1 MYYGFA
7 YNEKEE
13 WERIYSSNW
22 NKWNQNAPSC
32 YIKGILKIAE
42 KISIFPTKIKTEL
55 DKERISTVVI
65 EIMCRLIVMM
75 SMISYIREEEPTQR
89 ITISKKDFLEESF
102 FGSGLKKEE
111 IDLGFKIL
119 KDLELI
125 KILKNCKKSSSLTL
139 YLDIDRLNKIGN
151 IGNTEDP

>member
-1 MYYGFA
+1 MYQGFA

-13 WERIYSSNW
+13 WERIYGSNW
-22 NKWNQNAPSC
+22 DKWNQNAPSC
-32 YIKGILKIAE
+32 YINGLLKIDKE
-42 KISIFPTKIKTEL
+42 ILIFPKKKTEPNKRRL
-55 DKERISTVVI
+55 STIAI

-102 FGSGLKKEE
+102 FGDGLKKEE
-111 IDLGFKIL
+111 IDFGFKIL

-139 YLDIDRLNKIGN
+139 YLDVDRLNKIGD
-151 IGNTEDP
+151 IGNTEGL